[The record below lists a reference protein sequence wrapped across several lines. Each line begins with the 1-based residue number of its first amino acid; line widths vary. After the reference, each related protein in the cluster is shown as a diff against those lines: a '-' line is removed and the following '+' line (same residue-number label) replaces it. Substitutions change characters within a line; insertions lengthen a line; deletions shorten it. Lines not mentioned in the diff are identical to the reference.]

1 MEEEAK
7 TGEKEMENVDMADA
21 GNVDEAVFNQG
32 NELIEES
39 VEANF
44 TCTHPQNKSGHI
56 VYKCKGSDKQGLWEG
71 ERRYNEF
78 YKLYEKLEA
87 RWPGVPL
94 PMLPPKKFSNKD
106 IKFINE
112 RRFYLERFLK
122 KLSQYD
128 FILNSQEFTIF
139 SRPSGDICKM
149 LDGIPK
155 GSSGEIVEKYK
166 DILNIQIHLYDPIA
180 RDKLDNQCK
189 EF

>member
-1 MEEEAK
+1 M
-7 TGEKEMENVDMADA
+7 
-21 GNVDEAVFNQG
+21 
-32 NELIEES
+32 
-39 VEANF
+39 
-44 TCTHPQNKSGHI
+44 
-56 VYKCKGSDKQGLWEG
+56 YKCKGSDKQGLWEG

-78 YKLYEKLEA
+78 HKLFEKLES
-87 RWPGVPL
+87 RWPGIPL

-139 SRPSGDICKM
+139 SRPSGDITKM
-149 LDGIPK
+149 LDMMPK
-155 GSSGEIVEKYK
+155 TATSAEIVDKYK

-180 RDKLDNQCK
+180 RDKLDN
-189 EF
+189 